1 MEQVAK
7 SRPDGYTLGMAT
19 MSTHGSNAAAYGTR
33 LKYDPVKDFAPVSNV
48 ATVPSVLAVNAKF
61 PARTMAELLAMARK
75 EPGKIT
81 FASPGMGSLGH
92 ANVEYFSSLA
102 KIELLHVPYKGSGMA
117 LNDAVAGQVDAI
129 TDNLPSALTHI
140 QAGRLRAL
148 AVLSDKRSPA
158 LPDVPT
164 YGELGFP
171 QMGNGG
177 WFGIVAPA
185 GTPAPVVRRL
195 NPGHPCG
202 HEAAGL
208 HQEDGGRGCHP
219 HPQHAATVP
228 DPDRAGRGALRR
240 RGQGR
245 QDQRGGEM
253 KMQDTLQD
261 QALFVLHPPEGAA
274 IPLVCDSP
282 HSGVRYPG
290 DFGHAVPRSV
300 LRAAEDTHVEALWG
314 AAPAVGATL
323 VEALVPAQLPG
334 PEPHARRHR
343 PGPAGHAPG
352 PRRCRPGRRR
362 ASARA

>member
-1 MEQVAK
+1 MNTPTSLRSPLGAPLRARRSTLLALGAIAGIALLGATAARAEFPDRPIRLIVPFAASGSTDLAARLIGEYAARELGQAIVVENRAGAGGSLGMEQVAK

-195 NPGHPCG
+195 NQ
-202 HEAAGL
+202 AI
-208 HQEDGGRGCHP
+208 
-219 HPQHAATVP
+219 HAAMKQP
-228 DPDRAGRGALRR
+228 DFIK
-240 RGQGR
+240 
-245 QDQRGGEM
+245 
-253 KMQDTLQD
+253 KM
-261 QALFVLHPPEGAA
+261 E
-274 IPLVCDSP
+274 
-282 HSGVRYPG
+282 
-290 DFGHAVPRSV
+290 
-300 LRAAEDTHVEALWG
+300 EA
-314 AAPAVGATL
+314 GATL
-323 VEALVPAQLPG
+323 IPNTPQQFQAQI
-334 PEPHARRHR
+334 EQAVARY
-343 PGPAGHAPG
+343 AAV
-352 PRRCRPGRRR
+352 
-362 ASARA
+362 AKVAKISAE

>member
-1 MEQVAK
+1 MNTPTSLRSPLGAPLRARRSTVLALGTIAGIALLGATAARAEFPDRPIRLIVPFAASGSTDLAARLIGEYAARELGQAIVVENRAGAGGSLGMEQVAK

-61 PARTMAELLAMARK
+61 PARTMTELLAMARK

-195 NPGHPCG
+195 NQ
-202 HEAAGL
+202 AI
-208 HQEDGGRGCHP
+208 
-219 HPQHAATVP
+219 HAAMKQP
-228 DPDRAGRGALRR
+228 DFIK
-240 RGQGR
+240 
-245 QDQRGGEM
+245 
-253 KMQDTLQD
+253 KM
-261 QALFVLHPPEGAA
+261 
-274 IPLVCDSP
+274 
-282 HSGVRYPG
+282 
-290 DFGHAVPRSV
+290 
-300 LRAAEDTHVEALWG
+300 EDA
-314 AAPAVGATL
+314 GATL
-323 VEALVPAQLPG
+323 IPNTPQQFQTQIEQAVTRYAAVAKV
-334 PEPHARRHR
+334 AKI
-343 PGPAGHAPG
+343 
-352 PRRCRPGRRR
+352 
-362 ASARA
+362 SAE

>member
-1 MEQVAK
+1 
-7 SRPDGYTLGMAT
+7 

-195 NPGHPCG
+195 NQ
-202 HEAAGL
+202 AI
-208 HQEDGGRGCHP
+208 
-219 HPQHAATVP
+219 HAAMKQP
-228 DPDRAGRGALRR
+228 DFIK
-240 RGQGR
+240 
-245 QDQRGGEM
+245 
-253 KMQDTLQD
+253 KM
-261 QALFVLHPPEGAA
+261 
-274 IPLVCDSP
+274 
-282 HSGVRYPG
+282 
-290 DFGHAVPRSV
+290 
-300 LRAAEDTHVEALWG
+300 EDA
-314 AAPAVGATL
+314 GATL
-323 VEALVPAQLPG
+323 IPNTPQQFQAQI
-334 PEPHARRHR
+334 EQAVARY
-343 PGPAGHAPG
+343 AAV
-352 PRRCRPGRRR
+352 
-362 ASARA
+362 AKVAKISAE

>member
-1 MEQVAK
+1 MNTPTPHRARRATVLCLATIACAAALGATALGATAARAEFPDRPIRLIVPFAASGSTDLAARLIGEYAARELGQAIVVENRAGAGGSLGMEQVAK

-61 PARTMAELLAMARK
+61 PARTMAELLAMAKK

-102 KIELLHVPYKGSGMA
+102 KIQLLHVPYKGSGMA

-195 NPGHPCG
+195 NQ
-202 HEAAGL
+202 AI
-208 HQEDGGRGCHP
+208 
-219 HPQHAATVP
+219 HAAMKQP
-228 DPDRAGRGALRR
+228 DFIK
-240 RGQGR
+240 
-245 QDQRGGEM
+245 
-253 KMQDTLQD
+253 KM
-261 QALFVLHPPEGAA
+261 
-274 IPLVCDSP
+274 
-282 HSGVRYPG
+282 
-290 DFGHAVPRSV
+290 
-300 LRAAEDTHVEALWG
+300 EDA
-314 AAPAVGATL
+314 GATL
-323 VEALVPAQLPG
+323 IPNTPQQFQAQI
-334 PEPHARRHR
+334 EQAVARY
-343 PGPAGHAPG
+343 AAV
-352 PRRCRPGRRR
+352 
-362 ASARA
+362 AKVAKISAE

>member
-1 MEQVAK
+1 MNTPTSLRSPLGAPLRARRSTVLALAAIAAFATLGATAARAEFPDRPIRLIVPFAASGSTDLAARLIGEYAARELGQAIVVENRAGAGGSLGMEQVAK

-195 NPGHPCG
+195 NQ
-202 HEAAGL
+202 AI
-208 HQEDGGRGCHP
+208 
-219 HPQHAATVP
+219 HAAMKQP
-228 DPDRAGRGALRR
+228 DFIK
-240 RGQGR
+240 
-245 QDQRGGEM
+245 
-253 KMQDTLQD
+253 KM
-261 QALFVLHPPEGAA
+261 E
-274 IPLVCDSP
+274 
-282 HSGVRYPG
+282 
-290 DFGHAVPRSV
+290 
-300 LRAAEDTHVEALWG
+300 EA
-314 AAPAVGATL
+314 GATL
-323 VEALVPAQLPG
+323 IPNTPQQFQAQI
-334 PEPHARRHR
+334 EQAVARY
-343 PGPAGHAPG
+343 AAV
-352 PRRCRPGRRR
+352 
-362 ASARA
+362 AKVAKISAE